1 MWLIAANDGFF
12 AAAAVVAIASVAV
25 ASVVVA
31 TTTVFF
37 NRKPSAPNRT
47 SIPKVLRRPK
57 LLIEELLVPWVDGE
71 PGLLLAQCGEAEAG
85 LAILLLLLVF
95 FPLPVPDLLGCP
107 GQEELHVL
115 RVEVGH
121 PVGGGRRG
129 IAGGRGAAEAL
140 PKVVLL
146 AA

>member
-1 MWLIAANDGFF
+1 MHGFF
-12 AAAAVVAIASVAV
+12 AAAAFVAIASVSV

-31 TTTVFF
+31 TTTVFFNSF

-129 IAGGRGAAEAL
+129 IAGGGGAAEAL